1 MERKTSGAKETAM
14 KGWEYQQEYKE
25 DLIEDGVIFECDDFT
40 YINKY
45 EGGISLLGNYTREKL
60 QHYQDATGLK
70 FTPRYNTFVMKVNN
84 KLKIVLE

>member
-1 MERKTSGAKETAM
+1 MERTTRAVKETVM

-25 DLIEDGVIFECDDFT
+25 DLIVDGVIFECDDFT

-60 QHYQDATGLK
+60 HHYQDATGLK
-70 FTPRYNTFVMKVNN
+70 FTPRINTFVMKVSE